1 MTLYHNCDYRDLPSI
16 LKDGIL
22 PVSKTG
28 NSRWDDG
35 KRVNNSETV
44 VYLFKPVGKQ
54 NSFTQ
59 YGICLLEVDVN
70 ATENI
75 IDEFD
80 CNYGKYA
87 EYVSDSVPANRI
99 KAVYI
104 PEVFKDRI
112 SSELDSE
119 TLAKITWCDFY
130 AEEIDGY
137 VATTGFCQG
146 YSTYKQVSE
155 ERLSV
160 FARTAELKVD
170 RFNYF
175 RGIDDTRHMID
186 LYNIVYK
193 LN

>member
-1 MTLYHNCDYRDLPSI
+1 MILYHNCDYRDLPSI

-35 KRVNNSETV
+35 KRANNSEDV

-59 YGICLLEVDVN
+59 YGICLVEVDVN
-70 ATENI
+70 AMENI
-75 IDEFD
+75 LDQTD

-87 EYVSDSVPANRI
+87 EYVTDFVPVNRV

-112 SSELDSE
+112 SSELDEE

-130 AEEIDGY
+130 AEEVDGY
-137 VATTGFCQG
+137 VSTGFCDG
-146 YSTYKQVSE
+146 YSTYKRVSE
-155 ERLSV
+155 ERLSE
-160 FARTAELKVD
+160 FTRTAELKVD
-170 RFNYF
+170 GFNYF
-175 RGIDDTRHMID
+175 RGIDDTRRMID
-186 LYNIVYK
+186 LYNIAYEI
-193 LN
+193 NH

>member
-1 MTLYHNCDYRDLPSI
+1 MTLYHNCDYRDLLSI

-22 PVSKTG
+22 PVNKTG
-28 NSRWDDG
+28 NNRWDDG
-35 KRVNNSETV
+35 KRVNNSEDV

-59 YGICLLEVDVN
+59 YGICLIEVDVD

-75 IDEFD
+75 LDETD
-80 CNYGKYA
+80 YNHGKYD
-87 EYVSDSVPANRI
+87 EYVAESVPANRI

-104 PEVFKDRI
+104 PEVFKNRI
-112 SSELDSE
+112 SSELDKD

-137 VATTGFCQG
+137 VSTGFCDG
-146 YSTYKQVSE
+146 YSTYKRVSE
-155 ERLSV
+155 ERLSE
-160 FARTAELKVD
+160 FTRTAELKVD
-170 RFNYF
+170 GFNYF
-175 RGIDDTRHMID
+175 RGIDSTRQMIE
-186 LYNIVYK
+186 LCNIVYK

>member
-1 MTLYHNCDYRDLPSI
+1 MKIAMFVGVWLGTKI
-16 LKDGIL
+16 LQL
-22 PVSKTG
+22 NKTG
-28 NSRWDDG
+28 NNRWENK
-35 KRVNNSETV
+35 KRVNNSENV

-59 YGICLLEVDVN
+59 YGICLIEVETD

-75 IDEFD
+75 LDEAD
-80 CNYGKYA
+80 CNHGKYE
-87 EYVSDSVPANRI
+87 EYVVSSVSASQI

-112 SSELDSE
+112 SSELDLE
-119 TLAKITWCDFY
+119 TLAKVEWCDFY

-137 VATTGFCQG
+137 VSTGFCEG
-146 YSTYKQVSE
+146 YSTYKRVSE
-155 ERLSV
+155 ERLSE

-170 RFNYF
+170 GFNYF

-186 LYNIVYK
+186 LYNTVYK

>member
-1 MTLYHNCDYRDLPSI
+1 MTLYHNCDYRDLLSI

-22 PVSKTG
+22 PMNKTG
-28 NSRWDDG
+28 NNRWDDG
-35 KRVNNSETV
+35 KRVNNSEDV

-59 YGICLLEVDVN
+59 YGICLIEVDVD

-75 IDEFD
+75 LDETD
-80 CNYGKYA
+80 YNHGKYD
-87 EYVSDSVPANRI
+87 EYVAESVPANRI

-104 PEVFKDRI
+104 PEVFKNRI
-112 SSELDSE
+112 SSELDKD

-137 VATTGFCQG
+137 VSTGFCDG
-146 YSTYKQVSE
+146 YSTYKRVSE
-155 ERLSV
+155 ERLSE
-160 FARTAELKVD
+160 FTRTAELKVD
-170 RFNYF
+170 GFNYF
-175 RGIDDTRHMID
+175 RGIDSTRHMIE
-186 LYNIVYK
+186 LCNIVYK